1 MLNYL
6 IFFPLIAAFVTLV
19 LNRGGIKVFSV
30 IASLMVLG
38 LNIKIWQDYLNGI
51 NLEYQLPFKVVNFM
65 SYHIGADSI
74 ALILMLLSSLMIFLS
89 FLFLKIEQKAMVS
102 CIFFLEFAIMGLFSS

>member
-1 MLNYL
+1 
-6 IFFPLIAAFVTLV
+6 
-19 LNRGGIKVFSV
+19 
-30 IASLMVLG
+30 MVLG

-102 CIFFLEFAIMGLFSS
+102 CIFFLEFAIMGLFSSLDGLLFYVFWEFFTFAFALYYGSIW

>member
-30 IASLMVLG
+30 IASL
-38 LNIKIWQDYLNGI
+38 
-51 NLEYQLPFKVVNFM
+51 
-65 SYHIGADSI
+65 
-74 ALILMLLSSLMIFLS
+74 
-89 FLFLKIEQKAMVS
+89 
-102 CIFFLEFAIMGLFSS
+102 